1 MMPDDPIPEAIRPN
15 EPLNIN
21 CRAEDGKVIIE
32 FSRPI
37 QVIILNPVEGV
48 VLANTILTK
57 VITAANPANRSRII
71 KPV

>member
-21 CRAEDGKVIIE
+21 CRAEDGKVIVE

-37 QVIILNPVEGV
+37 QVIILGPVEGV